1 MGTLGNAVF
10 TNSPSS
16 PSLTGICVHTLT
28 LCDWSAYIGE
38 QNLPPSPTKCI
49 LSYTPFTYCGS
60 CSSDLVVYI
69 SSQAT
74 RPIHLYEESS
84 YEVWRRYR
92 DFEWLRAQVER
103 SHPTLILP
111 VSHSV
116 AR

>member
-1 MGTLGNAVF
+1 MVKHKSTWDRQRENAKLLDLE
-10 TNSPSS
+10 SPVDARREVSVDETEDERDLKTS
-16 PSLTGICVHTLT
+16 IAHREKQGSRT
-28 LCDWSAYIGE
+28 DSYINYRIVTE
-38 QNLPPSPTKCI
+38 AI
-49 LSYTPFTYCGS
+49 
-60 CSSDLVVYI
+60 
-69 SSQAT
+69 